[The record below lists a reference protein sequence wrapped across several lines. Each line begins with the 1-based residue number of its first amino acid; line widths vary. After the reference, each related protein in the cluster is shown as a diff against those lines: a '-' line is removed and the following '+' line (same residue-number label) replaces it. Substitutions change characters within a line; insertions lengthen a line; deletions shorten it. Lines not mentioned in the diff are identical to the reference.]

1 MRVSGIRD
9 DAALGQ
15 TAVASPETVGAA
27 LGERL
32 PQEPSYDQPPQ
43 AAVARGGEPID
54 LAPGDMFRGL
64 RIRALL
70 GAGAMG
76 NAYLASHTSLRTP
89 VVIKLFRIAGADPLA
104 EAHLAARVVSPAVVP
119 VLDAGVEN
127 GVPYVIQ
134 RYVDGIDL
142 EELLGMHAAAERSI
156 PVATLVRIAVDVFHG
171 LAAVHVAGVVHRDIK
186 PPNLFLAGSGE
197 ALVGD
202 FGIAVDPNAAHRPE
216 VAGTPMF
223 IAPELWEGQPAT
235 PRTDLYSAA
244 ATLHLMWQREPPF
257 SAGTLLEV
265 ARLHRELPYVPPP
278 TSDPVGAYFGAVLGR
293 LLSKDPCQ
301 RPESALGTAR
311 MLERVMTPPPE
322 LRGHD
327 AGRARVGDISIVM
340 QQGDIAHA
348 KTDVIVC
355 AANEKLDMQSG
366 VAAALCKVAGPEL
379 ERDAMRQGPVTM
391 GQVVWTKPHRLPC
404 RAVAHAAAAADG
416 AICIQRAVLR
426 TLFEAERRGFTSIT
440 FPALG
445 TGVGGVPHGL
455 GARLMLEAIRTFAAF
470 APRHLRTVHITL
482 VSAEVLASWMTGLI
496 ALDADAVVS

>member
-1 MRVSGIRD
+1 MASISD
-9 DAALGQ
+9 DVAIGETAIAATAQTGVDQGPHAHQPTEGVNLVPGQ
-15 TAVASPETVGAA
+15 
-27 LGERL
+27 
-32 PQEPSYDQPPQ
+32 
-43 AAVARGGEPID
+43 
-54 LAPGDMFRGL
+54 MFRGL

-76 NAYLASHTSLRTP
+76 NAYLASHANLRTP
-89 VVIKLFRIAGADPLA
+89 VVIKLFRVSAGDPLA
-104 EAHLAARVVSPAVVP
+104 EAHLAARVLSPAVVN
-119 VLDAGVEN
+119 VLDAGIEQ
-127 GVPYVIQ
+127 GVPYVMQ

-142 EELLGMHAAAERSI
+142 EELLGIHAAADRPI
-156 PVATLVRIAVDVFHG
+156 PVPVLVRLAVNIFQG
-171 LAAVHVAGVVHRDIK
+171 LSAIHVAGVVHRDIK

-202 FGIAVDPNAAHRPE
+202 FGIAVDPNAAQRPE

-223 IAPELWEGQPAT
+223 IAPELWNGEPAT

-244 ATLHLMWQREPPF
+244 STLHLLWTKQPPF
-257 SAGTLLEV
+257 HAATLLEV
-265 ARLHRELPYVPPP
+265 ARCHREETYTPPV
-278 TSDPVGAYFGAVLGR
+278 TSDPVGAYFGAVLAR

-327 AGRARVGDISIVM
+327 AGRARVGDISITM
-340 QQGDIAHA
+340 QQGDIAQA

-355 AANEKLDMQSG
+355 SANERLDMQSG
-366 VAAALCKVAGPEL
+366 VAAALCKIAGPEL
-379 ERDAMRQGPVTM
+379 ERDAMRQAPVTM

-404 RAVAHAAAAADG
+404 HAVAHAAAAADG

-482 VSAEVLASWMTGLI
+482 LTAEVLASWMTGLI